1 MFSLKGLYFYFLAI
15 KITTAKFLQKIY
27 FTTNFYNS
35 SLKSRVPKQFY
46 FYPNPFLLSSFS
58 NYKNFSLKIENID
71 PETLWVQQS
80 SKKDEKNLHD
90 YFWLNLIDRKNNTLV
105 IQKIISIWINKNSKY
120 KKIIWDNTVLS
131 RRIISWILNAEIIL
145 KNADNVFK
153 NDFLLSIIKQINHL
167 KKNIKFQ
174 NNYSKKIEMISAIL
188 LSGLVFKEY
197 SENFDLGLKELE
209 ILIENSFD
217 KEGFPI
223 SRNPSDLI
231 GISKYLILIKECIKD
246 AQNYIPDYLDII
258 IEKNLTCL
266 VSIKTSNSETPLFN
280 GNTEGKIDDYINYI
294 KSLDYKLNKAKNLSG
309 NIQILK
315 NKKHNIFFDVG
326 EPPKKNFSDSYQS
339 GPLSFEYFVN
349 ENKIITNCGFGS
361 QISKKAELL
370 SRLTSA
376 QSTLCLNDTSVTKFE
391 RNKLIN
397 KAFGT
402 SIKNKFRV
410 FDVHYIDD
418 KSSIVATASHN
429 AYEKDFGY
437 IHKRSIKILKDNND
451 LSGSD
456 LLIKKENVPSDVNYS
471 IRFHLYPGISAVKT
485 IGGNS
490 IVLQIEKNK
499 SLVFFSPEEK
509 ITIEKSIFLGRN
521 KILNNFCI
529 TIYGKA
535 NNENKTINWQIK
547 KNN

>member
-1 MFSLKGLYFYFLAI
+1 MFSLKGLYFHFLAI

-326 EPPKKNFSDSYQS
+326 EPPKKNFSNSYQS

>member
-15 KITTAKFLQKIY
+15 KITAAKFLQKIY

-90 YFWLNLIDRKNNTLV
+90 YFWLNLIDRKNNALV

-456 LLIKKENVPSDVNYS
+456 LLIKKEDVPSDVNYS